1 VSRADKVTYSPRT
14 LWRRTVHNL
23 PQKLA
28 ALLVAVLVWLVAT
41 ADRRANIEVGFDV
54 PLQLRDTTG
63 GASRR
68 AVSGLPAT
76 VRVTLS
82 GQRSRVQTL
91 NASAAQASVDTT
103 GAQEGSF
110 NLPVAVVAPEGTRTL
125 RVLPSRVQGFVD
137 SQLSRLLPVT
147 LAAAAPPLGSLPS
160 YALTPT
166 AVTVTGPSRLVKT
179 VARVISEPLALAAGA
194 EGESR
199 VVALS
204 ASGEP
209 VTGIVLRPASV
220 IVRRSDLG
228 SLPVRSLEVLLPPVP
243 ARLKVVSSISP
254 AQLRVVGPPGVLAT
268 LNSVSAVLTYRP
280 GTSRVTASFKLP
292 SGVQPLDS
300 VQISLNVTVKP

>member
-1 VSRADKVTYSPRT
+1 VSRPEKAAFSPQT

-28 ALLVAVLVWLVAT
+28 ALVVAMLVWLVAT

-54 PLQLRDTTG
+54 PLEVRDTTG
-63 GASRR
+63 GTSKR
-68 AVSGLPAT
+68 AVSGLPTT

-91 NASAAQASVDTT
+91 SAGAAQASVDTT

-110 NLPVAVVAPEGTRTL
+110 NLPVTVVAPDGTRTL
-125 RVLPSRVQGFVD
+125 RVLPARVQGFVD

-147 LAAAAPPLGSLPS
+147 LSTAAPPPGSLPS
-160 YALTPT
+160 YVLNPE
-166 AVTVTGPSRLVKT
+166 TVTLSGPSRLVKT

-194 EGESR
+194 QGESS
-199 VVALS
+199 VVALN

-209 VTGIVLRPASV
+209 VTGISIRPASV
-220 IVRRSDLG
+220 TVRRSDLG
-228 SLPVRSLEVLLPPVP
+228 SLPIKSLEVLLPPVP
-243 ARLKVVSSISP
+243 ARLKVVSSVSP
-254 AQLRVVGPPGVLAT
+254 ARLRVVGPPGVLAT
-268 LNSVSAVLTYRP
+268 LNSVTAALTYRP
-280 GTSRVTASFKLP
+280 GTSRVAASFKLP
-292 SGVQPLDS
+292 SGVQPLDN